1 MRREYCRVSVI
12 GAGAAGVG
20 AAIALRRRGI
30 RSLVVLEAGFDTAA
44 SLRNQKWLQSG
55 CFYLTNPPLAQQL
68 WQGFPAVRRTAQRF
82 LLQQTAHFVATS
94 EETLRERERTAV
106 QCAIPLPRML
116 PDALHLHPVLGPA
129 NCVGGFLTP
138 DSVVDFPTLLQ
149 ELRNQIAAEARV
161 VHGTA
166 KQVVRAGDRITGLV
180 YEDPVGEEVWLSAEW
195 YILCLG
201 AWAPELLAG
210 ADISLPVTLQRWRS
224 PVITVAHE
232 LTDRIVAWLDGP
244 RLTMVP
250 FRGTTLICNGE
261 RVPVE
266 TLQDAHSPMQGEVEL
281 LHQQLREA
289 FPRLAVD
296 QLTIRS
302 IHT

>member
-1 MRREYCRVSVI
+1 MRREYYTVSVI

-20 AAIALRRRGI
+20 AAIACCRRGI
-30 RSLVVLEAGFDTAA
+30 ESLVVVDAGFDTAA

-55 CFYLTNPPLAQQL
+55 CFYLNNPPLAQQL

-82 LLQQTAHFVATS
+82 LLQKTAHFVATS
-94 EETLRERERTAV
+94 EETLREREVTAA
-106 QCAIPLPRML
+106 QCAIPLPRMV
-116 PDALHLHPVLGPA
+116 PDALQLHQVLGPA

-138 DSVVDFPTLLQ
+138 DSVVDFPALLKDLQ
-149 ELRNQIAAEARV
+149 TQIAAEARV

-180 YEDPVGEEVWLSAEW
+180 YEDTAGEEVWLSAEW

-210 ADISLPVTLQRWRS
+210 ADIPLPVPIRRWRS

-232 LTDRIVAWLDGP
+232 LTDCIVAWLDGP

-250 FRGTTLICNGE
+250 FRGTTIICNGE
-261 RVPVE
+261 RVLVE
-266 TLQDAHSPMQGEVEL
+266 TLQDAHSPRQGEVEL

-289 FPRLAVD
+289 FPRLNVD
-296 QLTIRS
+296 QLKVQS
-302 IHT
+302 IHA

>member
-1 MRREYCRVSVI
+1 
-12 GAGAAGVG
+12 
-20 AAIALRRRGI
+20 
-30 RSLVVLEAGFDTAA
+30 VVLEAGFDTAA

-68 WQGFPAVRRTAQRF
+68 WQGFPAIQRTAQRF

-94 EETLRERERTAV
+94 EETLREREVTAA
-106 QCAIPLPRML
+106 QCAIPLPRMR
-116 PDALHLHPVLGPA
+116 PDALNLHPVLGPA

-138 DSVVDFPTLLQ
+138 DSVVDFPALLW
-149 ELRNQIAAEARV
+149 ELRHQLAAEARV

-180 YEDPVGEEVWLSAEW
+180 YEDMAGEEVWLSAEW
-195 YILCLG
+195 YIVCLG
-201 AWAPELLAG
+201 AWAPELLAA
-210 ADISLPVTLQRWRS
+210 ADISLPVTLRRWRS

-250 FRGTTLICNGE
+250 FRGTTIICNGE
-261 RVPVE
+261 RVLVE
-266 TLQDAHSPMQGEVEL
+266 TQQDAHSPVPGEVEL

-296 QLTIRS
+296 QLTVRG